1 MVGQAAGQDQRGKGL
16 LMNREVEIL
25 ANLEEIKDFI
35 PYLTYRTILGKIL
48 EGKDLEDTARGIRKL
63 RKKMMKEK
71 QHDTA
76 TDKCMECKDTQ

>member
-48 EGKDLEDTARGIRKL
+48 EGKDPEGTARGIRKL
-63 RKKMMKEK
+63 RKKMMKADSIRRK
-71 QHDTA
+71 PHLPQYTVPRL
-76 TDKCMECKDTQ
+76 